1 LISSIDI
8 INYYIPGKRCATLG
22 FPSYQEFTMRPLL
35 VTVLLILAALPAT
48 AAPTL
53 QLGLYDIS
61 VQIVMKGMPMQ
72 MPVMKLQQCFTDR
85 DIADGKA
92 YASNK
97 NKDCKIS
104 KLTQSG
110 NQVSYDFNC
119 AMEGS
124 QRMVGRA
131 SGTTHATGYDI
142 LMSGRF
148 VPAMEGMGEFS
159 QKIRAKRLGDCKP
172 G

>member
-1 LISSIDI
+1 MDAIEN
-8 INYYIPGKRCATLG
+8 INPCIPGKRCATLC
-22 FPSYQEFTMRPLL
+22 FPLTQEFPMRPLL
-35 VTVLLILAALPAT
+35 TAALLILAALPAA

-53 QLGLYDIS
+53 QPGLYDIS
-61 VQIVMKGMPMQ
+61 VQVVMKGMPMQ
-72 MPVMKLQQCFTDR
+72 MPAMKVQQCLTDQ

-104 KLTQSG
+104 KLIQSG

-119 AMEGS
+119 AMEGG
-124 QRMVGRA
+124 QRMAGRA

-148 VPAMEGMGEFS
+148 IPAMEGMSEFS
-159 QKIRAKRLGDCKP
+159 QKIQARRLGDCKSN
-172 G
+172 

>member
-1 LISSIDI
+1 
-8 INYYIPGKRCATLG
+8 
-22 FPSYQEFTMRPLL
+22 MRPFL
-35 VTVLLILAALPAT
+35 TAALLILTALPA
-48 AAPTL
+48 AAAPPTL
-53 QLGLYDIS
+53 QPGLYDIS

-72 MPVMKLQQCFTDR
+72 MPVMKLQQCLTDR

-97 NKDCKIS
+97 NKDCKIG
-104 KLTQSG
+104 KLIQSG

-159 QKIRAKRLGDCKP
+159 QKLSAKRLGACK
-172 G
+172 